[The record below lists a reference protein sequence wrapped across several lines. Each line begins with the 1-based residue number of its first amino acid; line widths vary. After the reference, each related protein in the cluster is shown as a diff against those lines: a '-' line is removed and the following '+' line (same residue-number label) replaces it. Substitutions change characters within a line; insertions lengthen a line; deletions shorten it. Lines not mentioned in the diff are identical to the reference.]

1 MGNCY
6 LGTESEI
13 LKNKIFALVDC
24 NNFYVSC
31 ERVFNPKLNN
41 VPVVVLS
48 NNDGCVVARSEEAKS
63 LGITMGIPYFKVKGI
78 IESNNI
84 RVLSSNYVLYGDM
97 SERVMNL
104 LTKFTPNIE
113 LYSIDEAFLDM
124 KDISVKDLTAY
135 GKEIRKTIFKNTG
148 IPVSVGI
155 AATKTL
161 AKIANEYV
169 KHNSKL
175 NGVFD
180 IVDFRKMDKLLA
192 HVPIHE
198 VWGIGGAF
206 GRMLMNRNILSAR
219 DFRDASEFFIK
230 DKMGITG
237 LRTKYEL
244 QGLSAVDL
252 DEVLEPKKAIMSS
265 RSFGRYVNELSELS
279 EAVSQ
284 YIIRAAEKLRQQ
296 QSCCNSINVFVMT
309 NHYKLTD
316 KQHAESKTITLPEPT
331 NYTPELIKYA
341 EFLLRK
347 IYKPGYNYIKAGVL
361 LGNIVPHS
369 PIQLNAFLQKRDHTK
384 RISAMRA
391 MDGINKTFG
400 RDTIK
405 PASCGIKQEWAM
417 KRQHISQMYTTNWNE
432 LLTVNLT

>member
-1 MGNCY
+1 
-6 LGTESEI
+6 
-13 LKNKIFALVDC
+13 
-24 NNFYVSC
+24 
-31 ERVFNPKLNN
+31 
-41 VPVVVLS
+41 VVLS
-48 NNDGCVVARSEEAKS
+48 NNDGCVVARSEEAKA

-104 LTKFTPNIE
+104 LAKFTPNIE

-124 KDISVKDLTAY
+124 KDISVNDYTAY

-155 AATKTL
+155 ARTKTL
-161 AKIANEYV
+161 SKIANEYV
-169 KHNSKL
+169 KHNPRL

-180 IVDFRKMDKLLA
+180 IVDFPKMDKLLA

-206 GRMLMNRNILSAR
+206 GRMLMNRKILSAK
-219 DFRDASEFFIK
+219 DFRDTSEFFIK
-230 DKMGITG
+230 DKMGIIG

-244 QGLSAVDL
+244 QGLSAVAL

-265 RSFGRYVNELSELS
+265 RSFGRYVSELSELS
-279 EAVSQ
+279 EAISQ
-284 YIIRAAEKLRQQ
+284 YTIRAAEKLRQQ

-316 KQHAESKTITLPEPT
+316 KQHAENKTITLPEPA

-341 EFLLRK
+341 VFLLRK
-347 IYKPGYNYIKAGVL
+347 IYRPGYNYIKAGVM
-361 LGNIVPHS
+361 LGNIVPET
-369 PIQLNAFLQKRDHTK
+369 PVQLNAFLVNRDHDK
-384 RISAMRA
+384 RNRIMKA
-391 MDGINKTFG
+391 MDNINKTFG
-400 RDTIK
+400 RDSLK
-405 PASCGIKQEWAM
+405 VASSGIAQEWAM
-417 KRQHISQMYTTNWNE
+417 KRQHISQRYTTNWNE